1 MSTADSLR
9 ERISQSTKEAM
20 KARAKQRVAALR
32 VMNAELK
39 RVEVDE
45 RRDLSDQDVLAVLGR
60 MLKQR
65 RDALAQFEQA
75 GRDDLAAQER
85 FEIDLIGEFMPQPLT
100 DAEIEKAVDQAIGD
114 TGATS
119 MRDMGA
125 VMAVVKTLVEGRA
138 DLGAVSALVK
148 SRLG

>member
-32 VMNAELK
+32 VVNAELK

-85 FEIDLIGEFMPQPLT
+85 FEIDLIGEFMPQPLS
-100 DAEIEKAVDQAIGD
+100 DAEIETAVDQAIGD

-125 VMAVVKTLVEGRA
+125 VMAAVKILVEGRA